1 MKKLLISGAALAAL
15 IGTPALA
22 ADMAL
27 KAPPVVAAPV
37 HNWTGCYVGAGAG
50 YGMYTQD
57 HQEFFLDGTP
67 DSIKTTGGGQGWLG
81 RVGAGCDYQF
91 TGAYLIGALVD
102 YDWSNIKGTV
112 TTSQFT
118 FPFEGQEKLS
128 SSWAVGARLGWLPMQ
143 HLLTYVSGG
152 YTQAHFNAYNL
163 CFNINGACPLP
174 TFNVNAH
181 TRNGAFIGSGFEYE
195 LGWIPGLTWKTE
207 YRFSGF
213 RSARDTIFLLPA
225 NTPFEF
231 TNSTKYV
238 QTVTTELVWHFW
250 GPR

>member
-1 MKKLLISGAALAAL
+1 MKKLLIAGVALAAL
-15 IGTPALA
+15 AGTPALA
-22 ADMAL
+22 ADLAL
-27 KAPPVVAAPV
+27 KAPPAVVAPV
-37 HNWTGCYVGAGAG
+37 HNWTGCYVGAGIG

-67 DSIKTTGGGQGWLG
+67 DSIKTTGGGLGWLG

-91 TGAYLIGALVD
+91 GTAYLIGALVD
-102 YDWSNIKGTV
+102 YDWSKIKGTV
-112 TTSQFT
+112 TDSMFT

-128 SSWAVGARLGWLPMQ
+128 STWAVGARLGWLPMQ
-143 HLLTYVSGG
+143 RLLTYVSGG

-163 CFNINGACPLP
+163 CFNFNGACPAL

-181 TRNGAFIGSGFEYE
+181 TRNGAFIGSGFEYD

-250 GPR
+250 GLR